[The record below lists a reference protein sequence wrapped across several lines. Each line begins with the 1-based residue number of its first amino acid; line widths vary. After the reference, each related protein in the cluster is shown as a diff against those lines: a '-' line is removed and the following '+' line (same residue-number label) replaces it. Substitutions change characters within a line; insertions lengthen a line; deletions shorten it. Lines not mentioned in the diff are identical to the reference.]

1 MIIANEFYE
10 KLKEDRSQQGK
21 TIKKLELEK
30 GRKKIRDVT

>member
-21 TIKKLELEK
+21 TIKKNLN
-30 GRKKIRDVT
+30 KKKVGKK